1 MSQESAVRTGKRA
14 ATQHNHAD
22 RSNSLFIGD
31 AHVAALRF
39 LLDGHFGNNGDAHAS
54 ADHAEKAAELAA
66 FKNDLRMETRSVTGS
81 NGGVAE
87 TVTIAQ
93 EQERFG
99 AEILEGKRLARVEFV
114 FFGERCEEPL
124 RQ

>member
-1 MSQESAVRTGKRA
+1 MSKESAVRTGKRA
-14 ATQHNHAD
+14 ASQHNHAD

-66 FKNDLRMETRSVTGS
+66 FKNDLRMETRPVTSG

-87 TVTIAQ
+87 AVTIAQ
-93 EQERFG
+93 KQEWFG
-99 AEILEGKRLARVEFV
+99 TEILEGKRRARV
-114 FFGERCEEPL
+114 
-124 RQ
+124 